1 VRCSPLLLAS
11 VVVALASLVRLGL
24 AFRAPVLIVGDSETY
39 LGPALDLERLQGFEL
54 MLKRTPGYPLVL
66 AGSLALFGED
76 VRSIALVQHGLA
88 VVTSLTS
95 YLIALR
101 LSGRLAGVVAGLTTA
116 LAGNLMVYERMVMT
130 ETLFTCLLVL
140 GLLATLAGVGN
151 WSARGS
157 GRSRGIGLM
166 LVAGV
171 LVALATLV
179 RPVAQPLVL
188 LPALGLLL
196 AGAGWRQALIGGAIA
211 VLGFALPIGA
221 WSVRSATAGEGAAI
235 GALGQTLVGRTAR
248 HDRRDP
254 ATDSGFVYFDPD
266 LDFGETDEVR
276 YQAKRILQE
285 AANRGTSGRT
295 VHTRLRKELG
305 LSDAA
310 ADRLM
315 RDLALEAIGRR
326 PGYYLVGTGQ
336 RFLRLW
342 VSGPERLSGFWNDR
356 STIIRAWEDADTRP
370 LLDQPTGP
378 LNFDLP
384 AAELLVSIWQPAGLG
399 PALPAL
405 FVLGCLAAMIDRRLR
420 LALLPAVIV
429 VGLLLLSAALVGGV
443 ARYRYPE
450 DPLIFVVAAVGVA
463 WLVEQVRAR
472 LTSRGAA

>member
-1 VRCSPLLLAS
+1 
-11 VVVALASLVRLGL
+11 VAVATLVRFGL

-39 LGPALDLERLQGFEL
+39 LGPALDLERLQGFDL

-76 VRSIALVQHGLA
+76 LRSISLAQHGLGA
-88 VVTSLTS
+88 LTSLFS
-95 YLIALR
+95 YLLALR
-101 LSGRLAGVVAGLTTA
+101 LSGRLAGVVAGLATA
-116 LAGNLMVYERMVMT
+116 LAGNLVVYERLVMT
-130 ETLFTCLLVL
+130 ETLFTFLLVL
-140 GLLATLAGVGN
+140 GLLTT
-151 WSARGS
+151 
-157 GRSRGIGLM
+157 
-166 LVAGV
+166 LVAVRSWVASRPARLKRVGWMLAAGL

-196 AGAGWRQALIGGAIA
+196 AGAGWRQALLGGAIT

-221 WSVRSATAGEGAAI
+221 WSIRPASAGEGVAV

-254 ATDSGFVYFDPD
+254 ASDSGFVYFDPD
-266 LDFGETDEVR
+266 VDFAETDPVR

-285 AANRGTSGRT
+285 AANRGTSGRA

-342 VSGPERLSGFWNDR
+342 VTGPERLTSFWNDR
-356 STIIRAWEDADTRP
+356 ATIIRAWEDADSRP
-370 LLDQPTGP
+370 LLDQPAGP
-378 LNFDLP
+378 LTYDLP
-384 AAELLVSIWQPAGLG
+384 TAELLVSFWQPAGLG
-399 PALPAL
+399 PVLPAL
-405 FVLGCLAAMIDRRLR
+405 FLLGCAAALLDGRCRLS
-420 LALLPAVIV
+420 LLPAAAAVA
-429 VGLLLLSAALVGGV
+429 LLLLSAALVGGV

-450 DPLIFVVAAVGVA
+450 DPLIFVVAATGVA
-463 WLVEQVRAR
+463 WLIEQTRGRMADSRPARA
-472 LTSRGAA
+472 